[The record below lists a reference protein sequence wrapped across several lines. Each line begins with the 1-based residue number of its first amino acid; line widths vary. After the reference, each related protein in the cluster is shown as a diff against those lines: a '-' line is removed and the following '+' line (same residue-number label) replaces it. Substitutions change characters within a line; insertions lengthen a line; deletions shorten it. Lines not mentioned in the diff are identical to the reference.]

1 MKNYVLKIL
10 TTFGSVIS
18 IGFGIWHFFVPGIWN
33 WYTYMDADAT
43 ELVIAV
49 RAINVFF
56 SLLLTLLGLANLLLV
71 FRKQQDRYS
80 LIVILGVST
89 ILWATRLV
97 LQIVYPQGSE
107 NSIIQYS
114 MLVTFVLVFM
124 CFLVSLVLAAKQN
137 NQAKDSL

>member
-1 MKNYVLKIL
+1 LKNYALKIL
-10 TTFGSVIS
+10 TTFGSIIS
-18 IGFGIWHFFVPGIWN
+18 IGFGLWHFYVPSIWN
-33 WYTYMDADAT
+33 WYAYMDGEAT

-71 FRKQQDRYS
+71 YRKQQDRYS
-80 LIVILGVST
+80 LIVVLGIST

-107 NSIIQYS
+107 NSVIQYS
-114 MLVTFVLVFM
+114 MLVTFILVFI
-124 CFLVSLVLAAKQN
+124 CFLVSLVLVAKQN